1 MGLLL
6 EWSIVKTLLWQ
17 LGVIAHFLI
26 TLWLVVRVIQQQRR
40 QSVAIAWIAVL
51 FALPVV
57 GIIGYML
64 FGEINI
70 GHQYRKRSLMAQK
83 LLRDFA
89 NAQQIDF
96 NEISKNL
103 DTEARQLSN
112 IALLKTG
119 LGVYDNH
126 TLTLMTD
133 ADAIFASLLAD
144 IRAANTM
151 ILLEFYIVSPQGR
164 VIELL
169 EALMAASQRGV
180 SVHLLADSVGSHAFF
195 RSSWVNKLKDADVFV
210 HESLPVGL
218 FKTIVKRID
227 IRNHRK
233 LAIFDNCYG
242 YTGSFNLIDPD
253 FFKQNEHVG
262 KWIDVMIR
270 VESHDTVNSVKAMSL
285 VTTTDISAET
295 NANFSSLEK
304 IVNRFTKSFY
314 NQSLYIGTSKLHHHK
329 LQHVTNAREVGQN
342 ANTRVP
348 KPPLLNILPLQ
359 SNLQAYPSVSQVSLQ
374 LIPSAPELTGH
385 VIYETLVCAI
395 FAAKKQV
402 VITTPYFVP
411 DDALLLAMTTAAK
424 RGVKVILNVP
434 KKVDS
439 LLVRFASQ
447 AYFEPLLSAGV
458 QIYLFNAGLLHAKI
472 LCVDD
477 DYCLFGTVNMDM
489 RSFYLNMEVSM
500 AIYNRTMTQQ
510 MLTCQHEYL
519 QQSEPLQRDGW
530 QQRSFGAKFLDNA
543 IRLFS
548 PLL

>member
-1 MGLLL
+1 MVLLL
-6 EWSIVKTLLWQ
+6 EWSIVKTLLLQ
-17 LGVIAHFLI
+17 LGVMAYFLI
-26 TLWLVVRVIQQQRR
+26 RLWLVVRVIQQQRR
-40 QSVAIAWIAVL
+40 QSAAIAWIAVL

-89 NAQQIDF
+89 NAQHINF

-119 LGVYDNH
+119 LGVYDHH

-133 ADAIFASLLAD
+133 ADHIFASLLAD
-144 IRAANTM
+144 IRAANTI

-169 EALMAASQRGV
+169 EALMAATQRGV
-180 SVHLLADSVGSHAFF
+180 SVHLLADSVGSHTFF
-195 RSSWVNKLKDADVFV
+195 RSSWVKKLKDAGVFV

-233 LAIFDNCYG
+233 LAIFDSCYG

-253 FFKQNEHVG
+253 FFKQDAHVG

-270 VESHDTVNSVKAMSL
+270 VESHDTVNSVKAMAL

-295 NANFSSLEK
+295 NANFSNLEK
-304 IVNRFTKSFY
+304 IVNRFTKS
-314 NQSLYIGTSKLHHHK
+314 LYIDTSKLHHRK
-329 LQHVTNAREVGQN
+329 LQHEANARGAGQN
-342 ANTRVP
+342 ANTRVAQ
-348 KPPLLNILPLQ
+348 PPLLKILPLQ
-359 SNLQAYPSVSQVSLQ
+359 SSLQAYPSVSQVSLQ

-439 LLVRFASQ
+439 LLVQFASQ
-447 AYFEPLLSAGV
+447 AYFDPLLSAGV

-510 MLTCQHEYL
+510 ILTCQHEYL
-519 QQSEPLQRDGW
+519 RQSEPLQRDGW

>member
-6 EWSIVKTLLWQ
+6 EWSIVKTLLWH

-26 TLWLVVRVIQQQRR
+26 MLWLVVRVIQQQRR

-64 FGEINI
+64 FGETNI
-70 GHQYRKRSLMAQK
+70 GHQYRKRSLMVQK

-96 NEISKNL
+96 NEISKSL

-119 LGVYDNH
+119 LGVYDHH

-169 EALMAASQRGV
+169 EALMDASQRGV

-295 NANFSSLEK
+295 NANFSGLEK
-304 IVNRFTKSFY
+304 IINRFTK
-314 NQSLYIGTSKLHHHK
+314 SLYIGTSKLHHHK
-329 LQHVTNAREVGQN
+329 LQNVTNTSEGLKK
-342 ANTRVP
+342 ANTGVTQ
-348 KPPLLNILPLQ
+348 PPLLNILPLQ

-411 DDALLLAMTTAAK
+411 DDALLLAITTAAK

>member
-26 TLWLVVRVIQQQRR
+26 ILWLVVRVIQQQRR

-70 GHQYRKRSLMAQK
+70 GHQYRKRSLMVQK

-89 NAQQIDF
+89 NAHQIDF
-96 NEISKNL
+96 NKISENL

-126 TLTLMTD
+126 TLTLITD
-133 ADAIFASLLAD
+133 ADHIFASLLAD

-169 EALMAASQRGV
+169 EALMAATQRGV

-195 RSSWVNKLKDADVFV
+195 RSSWVKKLKAADVFV

-233 LAIFDNCYG
+233 LAIFDSCYG

-253 FFKQNEHVG
+253 FFKQDAHVG
-262 KWIDVMIR
+262 KWIDAMIR
-270 VESHDTVNSVKAMSL
+270 VESHDTVNSVKAMAL

-295 NANFSSLEK
+295 NANFSNLEK
-304 IVNRFTKSFY
+304 IVNRFTKS
-314 NQSLYIGTSKLHHHK
+314 LYIDTSKLHHRK
-329 LQHVTNAREVGQN
+329 LQHEANARGAGQN

-348 KPPLLNILPLQ
+348 NPPLLKILPLQ
-359 SNLQAYPSVSQVSLQ
+359 SDLQAYPSVSQVSLQ
-374 LIPSAPELTGH
+374 LIPSAPELTEH
-385 VIYETLVCAI
+385 AIYETLVCAI

-439 LLVRFASQ
+439 LLVQFASQ
-447 AYFEPLLSAGV
+447 AYFDPLLSAGV
-458 QIYLFNAGLLHAKI
+458 QIYLFNPGLLHAKI

-510 MLTCQHEYL
+510 ILTCQHEYL
-519 QQSEPLQRDGW
+519 RQSEPLQRDRW

>member
-26 TLWLVVRVIQQQRR
+26 TLWLVVRVIQQQRS

-64 FGEINI
+64 FGEIKI

-89 NAQQIDF
+89 HAHQIDF
-96 NEISKNL
+96 NKISENL

-133 ADAIFASLLAD
+133 ADHIFASLLAD

-169 EALMAASQRGV
+169 EALMAATQRGV

-195 RSSWVNKLKDADVFV
+195 RSSWVKKLKAADVFV

-233 LAIFDNCYG
+233 LAIFDSCYG

-253 FFKQNEHVG
+253 FFKQNAHVG

-270 VESHDTVNSVKAMSL
+270 VESHDTVNSVKAMAL

-295 NANFSSLEK
+295 NANFSNLEK
-304 IVNRFTKSFY
+304 IVNRFTKS
-314 NQSLYIGTSKLHHHK
+314 LYIDTSKLHHRK
-329 LQHVTNAREVGQN
+329 LQHEANARGAGQN
-342 ANTRVP
+342 ANPGVTQ
-348 KPPLLNILPLQ
+348 PPLLNILPLQ
-359 SNLQAYPSVSQVSLQ
+359 SSLQAYPSVSQVSLQ
-374 LIPSAPELTGH
+374 LIPSAPELTEH

-411 DDALLLAMTTAAK
+411 DDALLLALTTAAK

-510 MLTCQHEYL
+510 MLTCQHQYL
-519 QQSEPLQRDGW
+519 RQSEPLQRDGW
-530 QQRSFGAKFLDNA
+530 QQRSFAAKFLDNA

>member
-26 TLWLVVRVIQQQRR
+26 MLWLVVRVIQQQRR

-70 GHQYRKRSLMAQK
+70 GHQYRKRSLMVQK

-89 NAQQIDF
+89 HAHQIDF
-96 NEISKNL
+96 NQISENL

-126 TLTLMTD
+126 TLTLITD
-133 ADAIFASLLAD
+133 ADHIFASLLAD

-169 EALMAASQRGV
+169 EALMAATQRGV

-195 RSSWVNKLKDADVFV
+195 RSSWVKKLKAADVFV

-233 LAIFDNCYG
+233 LAIFDSCYG

-253 FFKQNEHVG
+253 FFKRDAHVG
-262 KWIDVMIR
+262 KWIDAMIR
-270 VESHDTVNSVKAMSL
+270 VESHDTVNSVKAMAL

-295 NANFSSLEK
+295 NANFSNLEK
-304 IVNRFTKSFY
+304 IVNRFTKS
-314 NQSLYIGTSKLHHHK
+314 LYIDTSKLHHRK
-329 LQHVTNAREVGQN
+329 LQHEANARGAGQN

-348 KPPLLNILPLQ
+348 NPPLLKILPLQ
-359 SNLQAYPSVSQVSLQ
+359 SSLQAYPSVSQVSLQ
-374 LIPSAPELTGH
+374 LIPSAPELTEH

-439 LLVRFASQ
+439 LLVQFASQ
-447 AYFEPLLSAGV
+447 AYFDPLLSAGV
-458 QIYLFNAGLLHAKI
+458 QIYLFNPGLLHAKI

-510 MLTCQHEYL
+510 ILTCQHEYL
-519 QQSEPLQRDGW
+519 RQSEPLQRDRW

>member
-1 MGLLL
+1 
-6 EWSIVKTLLWQ
+6 
-17 LGVIAHFLI
+17 
-26 TLWLVVRVIQQQRR
+26 
-40 QSVAIAWIAVL
+40 
-51 FALPVV
+51 
-57 GIIGYML
+57 
-64 FGEINI
+64 
-70 GHQYRKRSLMAQK
+70 
-83 LLRDFA
+83 
-89 NAQQIDF
+89 
-96 NEISKNL
+96 
-103 DTEARQLSN
+103 
-112 IALLKTG
+112 
-119 LGVYDNH
+119 
-126 TLTLMTD
+126 
-133 ADAIFASLLAD
+133 
-144 IRAANTM
+144 
-151 ILLEFYIVSPQGR
+151 
-164 VIELL
+164 
-169 EALMAASQRGV
+169 
-180 SVHLLADSVGSHAFF
+180 
-195 RSSWVNKLKDADVFV
+195 
-210 HESLPVGL
+210 
-218 FKTIVKRID
+218 
-227 IRNHRK
+227 
-233 LAIFDNCYG
+233 
-242 YTGSFNLIDPD
+242 
-253 FFKQNEHVG
+253 
-262 KWIDVMIR
+262 MIR
-270 VESHDTVNSVKAMSL
+270 VEGHDNVNSVKAMAL

-295 NANFSSLEK
+295 NANFSGLKK
-304 IVNRFTKSFY
+304 IVNRFTKS
-314 NQSLYIGTSKLHHHK
+314 LYIGTPKLHHHK
-329 LQHVTNAREVGQN
+329 LKNVTNTSEVLKKAN
-342 ANTRVP
+342 AGVNQ
-348 KPPLLNILPLQ
+348 PPLLNTLPLQ

-411 DDALLLAMTTAAK
+411 DDALLLAITTAAK

-519 QQSEPLQRDGW
+519 RQSEPLQGDGW

>member
-26 TLWLVVRVIQQQRR
+26 TLWLVVRVIQQQRS

-89 NAQQIDF
+89 HAQQIDF

-119 LGVYDNH
+119 LGVYDHH

-133 ADAIFASLLAD
+133 ADHIFASLLAD

-169 EALMAASQRGV
+169 EALMAATQRGV

-195 RSSWVNKLKDADVFV
+195 RSSWVKKLKAADVFV

-233 LAIFDNCYG
+233 LAIFDSCYG

-253 FFKQNEHVG
+253 FFKQNAHVG

-270 VESHDTVNSVKAMSL
+270 VESHDTVNSVKAMAL

-295 NANFSSLEK
+295 NANFSNLEK
-304 IVNRFTKSFY
+304 IVNRFT
-314 NQSLYIGTSKLHHHK
+314 QSLYIDTSKLHHRK
-329 LQHVTNAREVGQN
+329 LQHEANARGAGQN
-342 ANTRVP
+342 ANPGVTQ
-348 KPPLLNILPLQ
+348 PPLLNILPLQ
-359 SNLQAYPSVSQVSLQ
+359 SSLQAYPSVSQVSLQ
-374 LIPSAPELTGH
+374 LIPSAPELTEH

-411 DDALLLAMTTAAK
+411 DDALLLALTTAAK

-510 MLTCQHEYL
+510 MLTCQHQYL
-519 QQSEPLQRDGW
+519 RQSEPLQRDGW
-530 QQRSFGAKFLDNA
+530 QQRSFAAKFLDNA

>member
-64 FGEINI
+64 FGETNI

-89 NAQQIDF
+89 NAQHINF

-119 LGVYDNH
+119 LGVYDHH

-133 ADAIFASLLAD
+133 ADHIFASLLAD
-144 IRAANTM
+144 IRAANTI

-169 EALMAASQRGV
+169 EALMAATQRGV
-180 SVHLLADSVGSHAFF
+180 SVHLLADSVGSHTFF
-195 RSSWVNKLKDADVFV
+195 RSSWVKKLKAAGVFV

-233 LAIFDNCYG
+233 LAIFDSCYG

-253 FFKQNEHVG
+253 FFKQDAHVG

-270 VESHDTVNSVKAMSL
+270 VESHDTVNSVKAMAL

-295 NANFSSLEK
+295 NANFSNLEK
-304 IVNRFTKSFY
+304 IVNRFTKS
-314 NQSLYIGTSKLHHHK
+314 LYIDTSKLHHRK
-329 LQHVTNAREVGQN
+329 LQHEANARGAGQN

-348 KPPLLNILPLQ
+348 NPPLLKILPLQ
-359 SNLQAYPSVSQVSLQ
+359 SSLQAYPSVSQVSLQ

-439 LLVRFASQ
+439 LLVQFASQ
-447 AYFEPLLSAGV
+447 AYFDPLLSAGV

-510 MLTCQHEYL
+510 ILTCQHEYL
-519 QQSEPLQRDGW
+519 RQSEPLQRDRW

>member
-1 MGLLL
+1 MVLLL
-6 EWSIVKTLLWQ
+6 EWSIVKTLLLQ
-17 LGVIAHFLI
+17 LGVMAYFLI
-26 TLWLVVRVIQQQRR
+26 RLWLVVRVIQQQRR
-40 QSVAIAWIAVL
+40 QSAAIAWIAVL

-89 NAQQIDF
+89 NAQHINF

-119 LGVYDNH
+119 LGVYDHH

-133 ADAIFASLLAD
+133 ADHIFASLLAD
-144 IRAANTM
+144 IRAANTI

-169 EALMAASQRGV
+169 EALMAATQRGV
-180 SVHLLADSVGSHAFF
+180 SVHLLADSVGSHTFF
-195 RSSWVNKLKDADVFV
+195 RSSWVKKLKDAGVFV

-233 LAIFDNCYG
+233 LAIFDSCYG

-253 FFKQNEHVG
+253 FFKQDAHVG

-270 VESHDTVNSVKAMSL
+270 VESHDTVNSVKAMAL

-295 NANFSSLEK
+295 NANFSNLEK
-304 IVNRFTKSFY
+304 IVNRFTKS
-314 NQSLYIGTSKLHHHK
+314 LYIDTSKLHHRK
-329 LQHVTNAREVGQN
+329 LQHEANARGAGQN
-342 ANTRVP
+342 ANTRVAQ
-348 KPPLLNILPLQ
+348 PPLLKILPLQ
-359 SNLQAYPSVSQVSLQ
+359 SSLQAYPSVSQVSLQ

-439 LLVRFASQ
+439 LLVQFASQ
-447 AYFEPLLSAGV
+447 AYFDPLLSAGV

-510 MLTCQHEYL
+510 ILTCQHEYL
-519 QQSEPLQRDGW
+519 RQSEPLQRDRW

>member
-6 EWSIVKTLLWQ
+6 EWSIVKTLLLQ

-26 TLWLVVRVIQQQRR
+26 TLWLVVRVIQQQRH

-119 LGVYDNH
+119 LGVYDHH

-133 ADAIFASLLAD
+133 ADHIFASLLAD

-169 EALMAASQRGV
+169 EALMAATQRGV

-195 RSSWVNKLKDADVFV
+195 RSQWVNKLKDADVFV

-411 DDALLLAMTTAAK
+411 DDALLLAITTAAK

>member
-70 GHQYRKRSLMAQK
+70 GHQYRKRSLMVQK

-89 NAQQIDF
+89 HAHQIDF
-96 NEISKNL
+96 NKISENL

-119 LGVYDNH
+119 LGVYDHH
-126 TLTLMTD
+126 TLTLITD
-133 ADAIFASLLAD
+133 ADHIFASLLAD

-169 EALMAASQRGV
+169 EALMAATQRGV

-195 RSSWVNKLKDADVFV
+195 RSSWVKKLKAADVFV

-233 LAIFDNCYG
+233 LAIFDSCYG

-253 FFKQNEHVG
+253 FFKQNAHVG

-270 VESHDTVNSVKAMSL
+270 VESHDTVNSVKAMAL

-295 NANFSSLEK
+295 NANFSNLEK
-304 IVNRFTKSFY
+304 IVNRFTKS
-314 NQSLYIGTSKLHHHK
+314 LYIDTSKLHHRK
-329 LQHVTNAREVGQN
+329 LQHEANARGAGQN
-342 ANTRVP
+342 ANPGVTQ
-348 KPPLLNILPLQ
+348 PPLLNILPLQ
-359 SNLQAYPSVSQVSLQ
+359 SSLQAYPSVSQVSLQ
-374 LIPSAPELTGH
+374 LIPSAPELTEH

-411 DDALLLAMTTAAK
+411 DDALLLALTTAAK

-510 MLTCQHEYL
+510 MLTCQHQYL
-519 QQSEPLQRDGW
+519 RQSEPLQRDGW
-530 QQRSFGAKFLDNA
+530 QQRSFAAKFLDNA

>member
-26 TLWLVVRVIQQQRR
+26 MLWLVVRVIQQQRR

-70 GHQYRKRSLMAQK
+70 GHQYRKRSLMVQK

-89 NAQQIDF
+89 HAHQIDF
-96 NEISKNL
+96 NQISENL

-126 TLTLMTD
+126 TLTLITD
-133 ADAIFASLLAD
+133 ADHIFASLLAD

-169 EALMAASQRGV
+169 EALMAATQRGV

-195 RSSWVNKLKDADVFV
+195 RSSWVKKLKAADVFV

-233 LAIFDNCYG
+233 LAIFDSCYG

-253 FFKQNEHVG
+253 FFKQDAHVG
-262 KWIDVMIR
+262 KWIDALIR
-270 VESHDTVNSVKAMSL
+270 VESHDTVNSVKAMAL

-295 NANFSSLEK
+295 NANFSNLEK
-304 IVNRFTKSFY
+304 IVNRFTKS
-314 NQSLYIGTSKLHHHK
+314 LYIDTSKLHHRK
-329 LQHVTNAREVGQN
+329 LQHEANARGAGQN

-348 KPPLLNILPLQ
+348 NPPLLKILPLQ
-359 SNLQAYPSVSQVSLQ
+359 SSLQAYPSVSQVSLQ
-374 LIPSAPELTGH
+374 LIPSAPELTEH

-439 LLVRFASQ
+439 LLVQFASQ
-447 AYFEPLLSAGV
+447 AYFDPLLSAGV
-458 QIYLFNAGLLHAKI
+458 QIYLFNPGLLHAKI

-510 MLTCQHEYL
+510 ILTCQHEYL
-519 QQSEPLQRDGW
+519 RQSEPLQRDRW

>member
-26 TLWLVVRVIQQQRR
+26 TLWLVVRVIQQQRS

-70 GHQYRKRSLMAQK
+70 GHQYRKRSLMVQK

-89 NAQQIDF
+89 HAHQIDF
-96 NEISKNL
+96 NKISENL

-119 LGVYDNH
+119 LGVYDHH
-126 TLTLMTD
+126 TLTLITD
-133 ADAIFASLLAD
+133 ADHIFASLLAD

-169 EALMAASQRGV
+169 EALMAATQRGV

-195 RSSWVNKLKDADVFV
+195 RSSWVKKLKAADVFV

-233 LAIFDNCYG
+233 LAIFDSCYG

-253 FFKQNEHVG
+253 FFKQNAHVG

-270 VESHDTVNSVKAMSL
+270 VESHDTVNSVKAMAL

-295 NANFSSLEK
+295 NANFSNLEK
-304 IVNRFTKSFY
+304 IVNRFTKS
-314 NQSLYIGTSKLHHHK
+314 LYIDTSKLHHRK
-329 LQHVTNAREVGQN
+329 LQHEANARGAGQN
-342 ANTRVP
+342 ANPGVTQ
-348 KPPLLNILPLQ
+348 PPLLNILPLQ
-359 SNLQAYPSVSQVSLQ
+359 SSLQAYPSVSQVSLQ
-374 LIPSAPELTGH
+374 LIPSAPELTEH

-411 DDALLLAMTTAAK
+411 DDALLLALTTAAK

-510 MLTCQHEYL
+510 MLTCQHQYL
-519 QQSEPLQRDGW
+519 RQSEPLQRDGW
-530 QQRSFGAKFLDNA
+530 QQRSFAAKFLDNA

>member
-17 LGVIAHFLI
+17 LGVIAHSLI

-64 FGEINI
+64 FGETNI

-89 NAQQIDF
+89 NAQHINF

-119 LGVYDNH
+119 LGVYDHH

-133 ADAIFASLLAD
+133 ADHIFASLLAD
-144 IRAANTM
+144 IRAANTI

-169 EALMAASQRGV
+169 EALMAATQRGV

-195 RSSWVNKLKDADVFV
+195 RSSWVKKLKAADVFV

-233 LAIFDNCYG
+233 LAIFDSCYG

-253 FFKQNEHVG
+253 FFKQDAHVG

-270 VESHDTVNSVKAMSL
+270 VESHDTVNSVKAMAL

-295 NANFSSLEK
+295 NANFSNLEK
-304 IVNRFTKSFY
+304 IVNRFTKS
-314 NQSLYIGTSKLHHHK
+314 LYIDTSKLHHRK
-329 LQHVTNAREVGQN
+329 LQHEANARGAGQN

-348 KPPLLNILPLQ
+348 NPPLLKILPLQ
-359 SNLQAYPSVSQVSLQ
+359 SSLQAYPSVSQVSLQ

-439 LLVRFASQ
+439 LLVQFASQ
-447 AYFEPLLSAGV
+447 AYFDPLLSAGV

-510 MLTCQHEYL
+510 ILTCQHEYL
-519 QQSEPLQRDGW
+519 RQSEPLQRDRW

>member
-1 MGLLL
+1 MVLLL
-6 EWSIVKTLLWQ
+6 EWSIVKTLLLQ
-17 LGVIAHFLI
+17 LGVMAYFLI
-26 TLWLVVRVIQQQRR
+26 RLWLVVRVIQQQRR
-40 QSVAIAWIAVL
+40 QSAAIAWIAVL

-89 NAQQIDF
+89 NAQHINF

-119 LGVYDNH
+119 LGVYDHH

-133 ADAIFASLLAD
+133 ADHIFASLLAD
-144 IRAANTM
+144 IRAANTI

-169 EALMAASQRGV
+169 EALMAATQRGV
-180 SVHLLADSVGSHAFF
+180 SVHLLADSVGSHTFF
-195 RSSWVNKLKDADVFV
+195 RSSWVKKLKAAGVFV

-233 LAIFDNCYG
+233 LAIFDSCYG

-253 FFKQNEHVG
+253 FFKQDAHVG

-270 VESHDTVNSVKAMSL
+270 VESHDTVNSVKAMAL

-295 NANFSSLEK
+295 NANFSNLEK
-304 IVNRFTKSFY
+304 IVNRFTKS
-314 NQSLYIGTSKLHHHK
+314 LYIDTSKLHHHK
-329 LQHVTNAREVGQN
+329 LQRVANARGAGQN
-342 ANTRVP
+342 ANTRVAQ
-348 KPPLLNILPLQ
+348 PPLLKILPLQ
-359 SNLQAYPSVSQVSLQ
+359 SSLQAYPSVSQVSLQ

-439 LLVRFASQ
+439 LLVQFASQ
-447 AYFEPLLSAGV
+447 AYFDPLLSAGV

-510 MLTCQHEYL
+510 ILTCQHEYL
-519 QQSEPLQRDGW
+519 QQSEPLQRDRW

>member
-26 TLWLVVRVIQQQRR
+26 MLWLVVRVIQQQRR

-64 FGEINI
+64 FGETNI
-70 GHQYRKRSLMAQK
+70 GHQYRKRSLMVQK

-89 NAQQIDF
+89 NAHQIDF
-96 NEISKNL
+96 NQISENL

-119 LGVYDNH
+119 LGVYDHH
-126 TLTLMTD
+126 TLTLITD
-133 ADAIFASLLAD
+133 ADAIFDSLLAD

-169 EALMAASQRGV
+169 EALMAATQRGV

-195 RSSWVNKLKDADVFV
+195 RSPWVKKLKAADVFV

-233 LAIFDNCYG
+233 LAIFDSCYG

-253 FFKQNEHVG
+253 FFKQDAHVG

-270 VESHDTVNSVKAMSL
+270 VESHDTVNSVKAMAL

-295 NANFSSLEK
+295 NANFSNLEK
-304 IVNRFTKSFY
+304 IVNRFTKS
-314 NQSLYIGTSKLHHHK
+314 LYIDTSKLHHRK
-329 LQHVTNAREVGQN
+329 LQHEANARGAGQN
-342 ANTRVP
+342 ANTRVAQ
-348 KPPLLNILPLQ
+348 PPLLKILPLQ
-359 SNLQAYPSVSQVSLQ
+359 SSLQAYPSVSQVSLQ
-374 LIPSAPELTGH
+374 LIPSAPELTEH

-439 LLVRFASQ
+439 LLVQFASQ

-510 MLTCQHEYL
+510 ILTCQHEYL
-519 QQSEPLQRDGW
+519 RQSEPLQRDRW

>member
-1 MGLLL
+1 MVLLL
-6 EWSIVKTLLWQ
+6 EWSIVKTLLLQ
-17 LGVIAHFLI
+17 LGVMAYFLI
-26 TLWLVVRVIQQQRR
+26 RLWLVVRVIQQQRR
-40 QSVAIAWIAVL
+40 QSAAIAWIAVL

-89 NAQQIDF
+89 NAQQINF

-119 LGVYDNH
+119 LGVYDHH

-133 ADAIFASLLAD
+133 ADHIFASLLAD
-144 IRAANTM
+144 IRAANTI

-169 EALMAASQRGV
+169 EALMAATQRGV
-180 SVHLLADSVGSHAFF
+180 SVHLLADSVGSHTFF
-195 RSSWVNKLKDADVFV
+195 RSSWVKKLKDAGVFV

-233 LAIFDNCYG
+233 LAIFDSCYG

-253 FFKQNEHVG
+253 FFKQDAHVG

-270 VESHDTVNSVKAMSL
+270 VESHDTVNSVKAMAL

-295 NANFSSLEK
+295 NANFSNLEK
-304 IVNRFTKSFY
+304 IVNRFTKS
-314 NQSLYIGTSKLHHHK
+314 LYIDTSKLHHRK
-329 LQHVTNAREVGQN
+329 LQHEANARGAGQN

-348 KPPLLNILPLQ
+348 NPPLLKILPLQ
-359 SNLQAYPSVSQVSLQ
+359 SSLQAYPSVSQVSLQ

-439 LLVRFASQ
+439 LLVQFASQ
-447 AYFEPLLSAGV
+447 AYFDPLLSAGV

-510 MLTCQHEYL
+510 ILTCQHEYL
-519 QQSEPLQRDGW
+519 RQSEPLQRDRW

>member
-17 LGVIAHFLI
+17 LGVIAHSLI

-89 NAQQIDF
+89 NAHQIDF
-96 NEISKNL
+96 NKISENL

-126 TLTLMTD
+126 TLTLITD
-133 ADAIFASLLAD
+133 ADHIFASLLAD
-144 IRAANTM
+144 IRAANTI

-169 EALMAASQRGV
+169 EALMAATQRGV

-195 RSSWVNKLKDADVFV
+195 RSSWVKKLKAAGVFV

-233 LAIFDNCYG
+233 LAIFDSCYG

-253 FFKQNEHVG
+253 FFKQDAHVG

-270 VESHDTVNSVKAMSL
+270 VESHDTVNSVKAMAL

-295 NANFSSLEK
+295 NANFSNLEK
-304 IVNRFTKSFY
+304 IVNRFTKS
-314 NQSLYIGTSKLHHHK
+314 LYIDTSKLHHRK
-329 LQHVTNAREVGQN
+329 LQHEANARGAGQN

-348 KPPLLNILPLQ
+348 NPPLLKILPLQ
-359 SNLQAYPSVSQVSLQ
+359 SSLQAYPSVSQVSLQ
-374 LIPSAPELTGH
+374 LIPSAPELTEH

-439 LLVRFASQ
+439 LLVQFASQ
-447 AYFEPLLSAGV
+447 AYFDPLLSAGV

-510 MLTCQHEYL
+510 ILTCQHEYL
-519 QQSEPLQRDGW
+519 RQSEPLQRDRW

>member
-26 TLWLVVRVIQQQRR
+26 MLWLVVRVIQQQRR

-70 GHQYRKRSLMAQK
+70 GHQYRKRSLMVQK

-89 NAQQIDF
+89 NAHQIDF
-96 NEISKNL
+96 NKISENL

-126 TLTLMTD
+126 TLTLITD
-133 ADAIFASLLAD
+133 ADHIFASLLAD
-144 IRAANTM
+144 IRAANTI

-169 EALMAASQRGV
+169 EALMAATQRGV
-180 SVHLLADSVGSHAFF
+180 SVHLLADSVGSHTFF
-195 RSSWVNKLKDADVFV
+195 RSSWVKKLKAAGVFV

-233 LAIFDNCYG
+233 LAIFDSCYG

-253 FFKQNEHVG
+253 FFKQDAHVG

-270 VESHDTVNSVKAMSL
+270 VESHDTVNSVKAMAL

-295 NANFSSLEK
+295 NANFSNLEK
-304 IVNRFTKSFY
+304 IVNRFTKS
-314 NQSLYIGTSKLHHHK
+314 LYIDTSKLHHRK
-329 LQHVTNAREVGQN
+329 LQHVANARGLGQN

-348 KPPLLNILPLQ
+348 NPPLLKILPLQ
-359 SNLQAYPSVSQVSLQ
+359 SSLQAYPSVSQVSLQ

-439 LLVRFASQ
+439 LLVQFASQ
-447 AYFEPLLSAGV
+447 AYFDPLLSAGV

-510 MLTCQHEYL
+510 ILTCQHEYL
-519 QQSEPLQRDGW
+519 RQSEPLQRDRW

>member
-17 LGVIAHFLI
+17 LGVIAHSLI

-89 NAQQIDF
+89 NAQHINF

-119 LGVYDNH
+119 LGVYDHH

-133 ADAIFASLLAD
+133 ADHIFASLLAD
-144 IRAANTM
+144 IRAANTI

-169 EALMAASQRGV
+169 EALMAATQRGV
-180 SVHLLADSVGSHAFF
+180 SVHLLADSVGSHTFF
-195 RSSWVNKLKDADVFV
+195 RSSWVKKLKDAGVFV

-233 LAIFDNCYG
+233 LAIFDSCYG

-253 FFKQNEHVG
+253 FFKQDAHVG

-270 VESHDTVNSVKAMSL
+270 VESHDTVNSVKAMAL

-295 NANFSSLEK
+295 NANFSNLEK
-304 IVNRFTKSFY
+304 IVNRFTKS
-314 NQSLYIGTSKLHHHK
+314 LYIDTSKLHHRK
-329 LQHVTNAREVGQN
+329 LQHVANARGLGQN

-348 KPPLLNILPLQ
+348 NPPLLNILPLQ
-359 SNLQAYPSVSQVSLQ
+359 SSLQAYPSVSQVSLQ

-439 LLVRFASQ
+439 LLVQFASQ
-447 AYFEPLLSAGV
+447 AYFDPLLSAGV

-510 MLTCQHEYL
+510 ILTCQHEYL
-519 QQSEPLQRDGW
+519 RQSEPLQRDRW

>member
-1 MGLLL
+1 M
-6 EWSIVKTLLWQ
+6 
-17 LGVIAHFLI
+17 
-26 TLWLVVRVIQQQRR
+26 
-40 QSVAIAWIAVL
+40 L

-89 NAQQIDF
+89 NAHQIDF
-96 NEISKNL
+96 NKISENL

-126 TLTLMTD
+126 TLTLITD
-133 ADAIFASLLAD
+133 ADHIFASLLAD
-144 IRAANTM
+144 IRAANTI

-169 EALMAASQRGV
+169 EALMAATQRGV

-195 RSSWVNKLKDADVFV
+195 RSSWVKKLKDAGVFV

-233 LAIFDNCYG
+233 LAIFDSCYG

-253 FFKQNEHVG
+253 FFKRDAHVG

-270 VESHDTVNSVKAMSL
+270 VESHDTVNSVKAMAL

-295 NANFSSLEK
+295 NANFSNLEK
-304 IVNRFTKSFY
+304 IVNRFTKS
-314 NQSLYIGTSKLHHHK
+314 LYIDTSKLHHRK
-329 LQHVTNAREVGQN
+329 LQHEANARGAGQN

-348 KPPLLNILPLQ
+348 NPPLLKILPLQ
-359 SNLQAYPSVSQVSLQ
+359 SSLQAYPSVSQVSLQ

-439 LLVRFASQ
+439 LLVQFASQ
-447 AYFEPLLSAGV
+447 AYFDPLLSAGV

-510 MLTCQHEYL
+510 ILTCQHEYL
-519 QQSEPLQRDGW
+519 RQSEPLQRDRW

>member
-70 GHQYRKRSLMAQK
+70 GHQYRKRSLMVQK

-89 NAQQIDF
+89 HAHQIDF
-96 NEISKNL
+96 NKISENL

-119 LGVYDNH
+119 LGVYDHH
-126 TLTLMTD
+126 TLTLITD
-133 ADAIFASLLAD
+133 ADHIFASLLAD

-169 EALMAASQRGV
+169 EALMAATQRGV

-195 RSSWVNKLKDADVFV
+195 RSSWVKKLKAADVFV

-233 LAIFDNCYG
+233 LAIFDSCYG

-253 FFKQNEHVG
+253 FFKQDAHVG

-270 VESHDTVNSVKAMSL
+270 VESHDTVNSVKAMAL

-295 NANFSSLEK
+295 NANFSNLEK
-304 IVNRFTKSFY
+304 IVNRFTKS
-314 NQSLYIGTSKLHHHK
+314 LYIDTSKLHHRK
-329 LQHVTNAREVGQN
+329 LQHEANARGAGQN
-342 ANTRVP
+342 ANPGVTQ
-348 KPPLLNILPLQ
+348 PPLLNILPLQ
-359 SNLQAYPSVSQVSLQ
+359 SSLQAYPSVSQVSLQ
-374 LIPSAPELTGH
+374 LIPSAPELTEH

-411 DDALLLAMTTAAK
+411 DDALLLALTTAAK

-510 MLTCQHEYL
+510 MLTCQHQYL
-519 QQSEPLQRDGW
+519 RQSEPLQRDGW
-530 QQRSFGAKFLDNA
+530 QQRSFAAKFLDNA

>member
-89 NAQQIDF
+89 HAHQIDF
-96 NEISKNL
+96 NKISENL

-119 LGVYDNH
+119 LGVYDHH
-126 TLTLMTD
+126 TLTLITD
-133 ADAIFASLLAD
+133 ADHIFASLLAD

-169 EALMAASQRGV
+169 EALMAATQRGV

-195 RSSWVNKLKDADVFV
+195 RSSWVKKLKAADVFV

-233 LAIFDNCYG
+233 LAIFDSCYG

-253 FFKQNEHVG
+253 FFKQDAHVG
-262 KWIDVMIR
+262 KWIDAMIR
-270 VESHDTVNSVKAMSL
+270 VESHDTVNSVKAMAL

-295 NANFSSLEK
+295 NANFSNLEK
-304 IVNRFTKSFY
+304 IVNRFTKS
-314 NQSLYIGTSKLHHHK
+314 LYIDTSKLHHRK
-329 LQHVTNAREVGQN
+329 LQHEANARGAGQN
-342 ANTRVP
+342 ANPGVTQ
-348 KPPLLNILPLQ
+348 PPLLNILPLQ
-359 SNLQAYPSVSQVSLQ
+359 SSLQAYPSVSQVSLQ
-374 LIPSAPELTGH
+374 LIPSAPELTEH

-411 DDALLLAMTTAAK
+411 DDALLLALTTAAK

-510 MLTCQHEYL
+510 MLTCQHQYL
-519 QQSEPLQRDGW
+519 RQSEPLQRDGW
-530 QQRSFGAKFLDNA
+530 QQRSFAAKFLDNA

>member
-1 MGLLL
+1 MVLLL
-6 EWSIVKTLLWQ
+6 EWSIVKTLLLQ
-17 LGVIAHFLI
+17 LGVMAYFLI
-26 TLWLVVRVIQQQRR
+26 RLWLVVRVIQQQRR
-40 QSVAIAWIAVL
+40 QSAAIAWIAVL

-89 NAQQIDF
+89 NAQHINF

-119 LGVYDNH
+119 LGVYDHH

-133 ADAIFASLLAD
+133 ADHIFASLLAD
-144 IRAANTM
+144 IRAANTI

-169 EALMAASQRGV
+169 EALMAATQRGV

-195 RSSWVNKLKDADVFV
+195 RSSWVKKLKDAGVFV

-233 LAIFDNCYG
+233 LAIFDSCYG

-253 FFKQNEHVG
+253 FFKQDAHVG

-270 VESHDTVNSVKAMSL
+270 VEGHDTVNSVKAMAL

-295 NANFSSLEK
+295 NANFSNLEK
-304 IVNRFTKSFY
+304 IVNRFTKS
-314 NQSLYIGTSKLHHHK
+314 LYIDTSKLHHRK
-329 LQHVTNAREVGQN
+329 LQHEANARGAGQN

-348 KPPLLNILPLQ
+348 NPPLLKILPLQ
-359 SNLQAYPSVSQVSLQ
+359 SSLQAYPSVSQVSLQ

-439 LLVRFASQ
+439 LLVQFASQ
-447 AYFEPLLSAGV
+447 AYFDPLLSAGV

-510 MLTCQHEYL
+510 ILTCQHEYL
-519 QQSEPLQRDGW
+519 RQSEPLQRDRW

>member
-6 EWSIVKTLLWQ
+6 EWSIVKTLLLQ

-26 TLWLVVRVIQQQRR
+26 TLWLVVRVIQQQRH

-119 LGVYDNH
+119 LGVYDHH
-126 TLTLMTD
+126 TLTLMTG
-133 ADAIFASLLAD
+133 ADHIFASLLAD

-169 EALMAASQRGV
+169 EALMEATQRGV

-195 RSSWVNKLKDADVFV
+195 RSQWVNKLKDAGVFV

-270 VESHDTVNSVKAMSL
+270 VEGHDNVNSVKAMAL

-295 NANFSSLEK
+295 NANFSGLKK
-304 IVNRFTKSFY
+304 IVNRFTKS
-314 NQSLYIGTSKLHHHK
+314 LYIDTSKLHHRK
-329 LQHVTNAREVGQN
+329 LQRVANSREVLKK
-342 ANTRVP
+342 ANTGVTQ
-348 KPPLLNILPLQ
+348 PPLLKTLPLQ

-411 DDALLLAMTTAAK
+411 DDALLLAITTAAK

-519 QQSEPLQRDGW
+519 RQSEPLQRDGW

>member
-1 MGLLL
+1 MVLLL
-6 EWSIVKTLLWQ
+6 EWSIVKTLLLQ
-17 LGVIAHFLI
+17 LGVMAYFLI
-26 TLWLVVRVIQQQRR
+26 RLWLVVRVIQQQRR
-40 QSVAIAWIAVL
+40 QSAAIAWIAVL

-89 NAQQIDF
+89 NAQHINF

-119 LGVYDNH
+119 LGVYDHH

-133 ADAIFASLLAD
+133 ADHIFASLLAD
-144 IRAANTM
+144 IRAANTI

-169 EALMAASQRGV
+169 EALMAATQRGV

-195 RSSWVNKLKDADVFV
+195 RSSWVKKLKAADVFV

-253 FFKQNEHVG
+253 FFKQDAHVG

-270 VESHDTVNSVKAMSL
+270 VESHDTVNSVKAMAL

-295 NANFSSLEK
+295 NANFSNLEK
-304 IVNRFTKSFY
+304 IVNRFTKS
-314 NQSLYIGTSKLHHHK
+314 LYIDTSKLHHRK
-329 LQHVTNAREVGQN
+329 LQHEANARGAGQN
-342 ANTRVP
+342 ANTRVAQ
-348 KPPLLNILPLQ
+348 PPLLKILPLQ
-359 SNLQAYPSVSQVSLQ
+359 SSLQAYPSVSQVSLQ

-439 LLVRFASQ
+439 LLVQFASQ
-447 AYFEPLLSAGV
+447 AYFDPLLSAGV

-510 MLTCQHEYL
+510 ILTCQHEYL
-519 QQSEPLQRDGW
+519 RQSEPLQRDRW

>member
-26 TLWLVVRVIQQQRR
+26 ILWLVVRVIQQQRR

-89 NAQQIDF
+89 NAQHINF

-119 LGVYDNH
+119 LGVYDHH

-133 ADAIFASLLAD
+133 ADHIFASLLAD
-144 IRAANTM
+144 IRAANTI

-169 EALMAASQRGV
+169 EALMAATQRGV
-180 SVHLLADSVGSHAFF
+180 SVHLLADSVGSHTFF
-195 RSSWVNKLKDADVFV
+195 RSQWVKKLKAAGVFV

-233 LAIFDNCYG
+233 LAIFDSCYG

-253 FFKQNEHVG
+253 FFKQDAHVG

-270 VESHDTVNSVKAMSL
+270 VESHDTVNSVKAMAL

-295 NANFSSLEK
+295 NANFSNLEK
-304 IVNRFTKSFY
+304 IVNRFTKS
-314 NQSLYIGTSKLHHHK
+314 LYIDTSKLHHRK
-329 LQHVTNAREVGQN
+329 LQHEANARGAGQN

-348 KPPLLNILPLQ
+348 NPPLLKILPLQ
-359 SNLQAYPSVSQVSLQ
+359 SSLQAYPSVSQVSLQ

-439 LLVRFASQ
+439 LLVQFASQ
-447 AYFEPLLSAGV
+447 AYFDPLLSAGV

-510 MLTCQHEYL
+510 ILTCQHEYL
-519 QQSEPLQRDGW
+519 RQSEPLQRDRW

>member
-6 EWSIVKTLLWQ
+6 EWSIVKTLLLQ
-17 LGVIAHFLI
+17 LGVIAHSLI

-89 NAQQIDF
+89 NAHQIDF
-96 NEISKNL
+96 NKISENL

-126 TLTLMTD
+126 TLTLITD
-133 ADAIFASLLAD
+133 ADHIFASLLAD
-144 IRAANTM
+144 IRAANTI

-169 EALMAASQRGV
+169 EALMAATQRGV

-195 RSSWVNKLKDADVFV
+195 RSSWVKKLKAADVFV

-233 LAIFDNCYG
+233 LAIFDSCYG

-253 FFKQNEHVG
+253 FFKRDAHVG

-270 VESHDTVNSVKAMSL
+270 VESHDTVNSVKAMAL

-295 NANFSSLEK
+295 NANFSNLEK
-304 IVNRFTKSFY
+304 IVNRFTKS
-314 NQSLYIGTSKLHHHK
+314 LYIDTSKLHHRK
-329 LQHVTNAREVGQN
+329 LQHEANARGAGQN

-348 KPPLLNILPLQ
+348 NPPLLNILPLQ
-359 SNLQAYPSVSQVSLQ
+359 SSLQAYPSVSQVSLQ

-439 LLVRFASQ
+439 LLVQFASQ
-447 AYFEPLLSAGV
+447 AYFDPLLSAGV
-458 QIYLFNAGLLHAKI
+458 QIYLFNPGLLHAKI

-510 MLTCQHEYL
+510 ILTCQHEYL
-519 QQSEPLQRDGW
+519 RQSEPLQRDRW

>member
-1 MGLLL
+1 MVLLL
-6 EWSIVKTLLWQ
+6 EWSIVKTLLLQ
-17 LGVIAHFLI
+17 LGVMAYFLI
-26 TLWLVVRVIQQQRR
+26 RLWLVVRVIQQQRR
-40 QSVAIAWIAVL
+40 QSAAIAWIAVL
-51 FALPVV
+51 FAVPVV

-89 NAQQIDF
+89 NAQHINF

-119 LGVYDNH
+119 LGVYDHH

-133 ADAIFASLLAD
+133 ADHIFASLLAD
-144 IRAANTM
+144 IRAANTI

-169 EALMAASQRGV
+169 EALMAATQRGV

-195 RSSWVNKLKDADVFV
+195 RSSWVKKLKAADVFV

-233 LAIFDNCYG
+233 LAIFDSCYG

-253 FFKQNEHVG
+253 FFKQDAHVG

-270 VESHDTVNSVKAMSL
+270 VESHDTVNSVKAMAL

-295 NANFSSLEK
+295 NANFSNLEK
-304 IVNRFTKSFY
+304 IVNRFTKS
-314 NQSLYIGTSKLHHHK
+314 LYIDTSKLHHRK
-329 LQHVTNAREVGQN
+329 LQRVANARGAGQN
-342 ANTRVP
+342 ANTRVAQ
-348 KPPLLNILPLQ
+348 PPLLKILPLQ
-359 SNLQAYPSVSQVSLQ
+359 SSLQAYPSVSQVSLQ

-439 LLVRFASQ
+439 LLVQFASQ
-447 AYFEPLLSAGV
+447 AYFDPLLSAGV

-510 MLTCQHEYL
+510 ILTCQHEYL
-519 QQSEPLQRDGW
+519 RQSEPLQRDRW

>member
-26 TLWLVVRVIQQQRR
+26 TLWLVVRVIQQQRS

-70 GHQYRKRSLMAQK
+70 GHQYRKRSLMVQK

-89 NAQQIDF
+89 HAHQIDF
-96 NEISKNL
+96 NKISENL

-119 LGVYDNH
+119 LGVYDHH
-126 TLTLMTD
+126 TLTLITD
-133 ADAIFASLLAD
+133 ADHIFASLLAD

-169 EALMAASQRGV
+169 EALMAATQRGV

-195 RSSWVNKLKDADVFV
+195 RSSWVKKLKAADVFV

-233 LAIFDNCYG
+233 LAIFDSCYG

-253 FFKQNEHVG
+253 FFKQDAHVG

-270 VESHDTVNSVKAMSL
+270 VESHDTVNSVKAMAL

-295 NANFSSLEK
+295 NANFSNLEK
-304 IVNRFTKSFY
+304 IVNRFTKS
-314 NQSLYIGTSKLHHHK
+314 LYIDTSKLHHRK
-329 LQHVTNAREVGQN
+329 LQHEANARGAGQN
-342 ANTRVP
+342 ANPGVTQ
-348 KPPLLNILPLQ
+348 PPLLNILPLQ
-359 SNLQAYPSVSQVSLQ
+359 SSLQAYPSVSQVSLQ
-374 LIPSAPELTGH
+374 LIPSAPELTEH

-411 DDALLLAMTTAAK
+411 DDALLLALTTAAK

-510 MLTCQHEYL
+510 MLTCQHQYL
-519 QQSEPLQRDGW
+519 RQSEPLQRDGW
-530 QQRSFGAKFLDNA
+530 QQRSFAAKFLDNA

>member
-1 MGLLL
+1 MVLLL

-17 LGVIAHFLI
+17 LGVIAHSLI

-89 NAQQIDF
+89 NAQHINF

-119 LGVYDNH
+119 LGVYDHH

-133 ADAIFASLLAD
+133 ADHIFASLLAD
-144 IRAANTM
+144 IRAANTI

-169 EALMAASQRGV
+169 EALMAATQRGV

-195 RSSWVNKLKDADVFV
+195 RSSWVKKLKAADVFV

-233 LAIFDNCYG
+233 LAIFDSCYG

-253 FFKQNEHVG
+253 FFKQDAHVG

-270 VESHDTVNSVKAMSL
+270 VESHDTVNSVKAMAL

-295 NANFSSLEK
+295 NANFSNLEK
-304 IVNRFTKSFY
+304 IVNRFTKS
-314 NQSLYIGTSKLHHHK
+314 LYIDTSKLHHRK
-329 LQHVTNAREVGQN
+329 LQHVANARGLGQN

-348 KPPLLNILPLQ
+348 NPPLLKILPLQ
-359 SNLQAYPSVSQVSLQ
+359 SSLQAYPSVSQVSLQ

-439 LLVRFASQ
+439 LLVQFASQ
-447 AYFEPLLSAGV
+447 AYFDPLLSAGV

-510 MLTCQHEYL
+510 ILTCQHEYL
-519 QQSEPLQRDGW
+519 QQSEPLQRDRW

>member
-26 TLWLVVRVIQQQRR
+26 ILWLVVRVIQQQRR

-70 GHQYRKRSLMAQK
+70 GHQYRKRSLMVQK

-89 NAQQIDF
+89 NAHQIDF
-96 NEISKNL
+96 NKISENL

-126 TLTLMTD
+126 TLTLITD
-133 ADAIFASLLAD
+133 ADHIFASLLAD

-169 EALMAASQRGV
+169 EALMAATQRGV

-195 RSSWVNKLKDADVFV
+195 RSSWVKKLKAADVFV

-233 LAIFDNCYG
+233 LAIFDSCYG

-253 FFKQNEHVG
+253 FFKQDAHVG
-262 KWIDVMIR
+262 KWIDAMIR
-270 VESHDTVNSVKAMSL
+270 VESHDTVNSVKAMAL

-295 NANFSSLEK
+295 NANFSNLEK
-304 IVNRFTKSFY
+304 IVNRFTKS
-314 NQSLYIGTSKLHHHK
+314 LYIDTSKLHHRK
-329 LQHVTNAREVGQN
+329 LQHEANARGAGQN

-348 KPPLLNILPLQ
+348 NPPLLKILPLQ
-359 SNLQAYPSVSQVSLQ
+359 SSLQAYPSVSQVSLQ
-374 LIPSAPELTGH
+374 LIPSAPELTEH

-439 LLVRFASQ
+439 LLVQFASQ
-447 AYFEPLLSAGV
+447 AYFDPLLSAGV

-510 MLTCQHEYL
+510 ILTCQHEYL
-519 QQSEPLQRDGW
+519 RQSEPLQRDRW

>member
-17 LGVIAHFLI
+17 LGVIAHSLI

-64 FGEINI
+64 FGETNI

-89 NAQQIDF
+89 NSQQIDF

-119 LGVYDNH
+119 LGVYDHH

-144 IRAANTM
+144 IRAANTV

-169 EALMAASQRGV
+169 EALMAATQRGV

-195 RSSWVNKLKDADVFV
+195 RSQWVKKLKDADVFV

-253 FFKQNEHVG
+253 FFKQNAHVG

-304 IVNRFTKSFY
+304 IVNRFTKS
-314 NQSLYIGTSKLHHHK
+314 LYIDTSKLHHHK
-329 LQHVTNAREVGQN
+329 LQHVTNTSEVAQN
-342 ANTRVP
+342 ANPGVTQ
-348 KPPLLNILPLQ
+348 PPLVNILPLQ
-359 SNLQAYPSVSQVSLQ
+359 SDLQAYPSVSQVSLQ

-411 DDALLLAMTTAAK
+411 DDALLLALTTAAK

-439 LLVRFASQ
+439 LLVRFSSQ

-510 MLTCQHEYL
+510 MLTCQQEYL
-519 QQSEPLQRDGW
+519 RQSEPLQRDGW

>member
-26 TLWLVVRVIQQQRR
+26 MLWLVVRVIQQQRR

-64 FGEINI
+64 FGETNI

-89 NAQQIDF
+89 NAHQIDF
-96 NEISKNL
+96 NQISENL

-119 LGVYDNH
+119 LGVYDHH
-126 TLTLMTD
+126 TLTLITD
-133 ADAIFASLLAD
+133 ADAIFDSLLAD

-169 EALMAASQRGV
+169 EALMAATQRGV

-195 RSSWVNKLKDADVFV
+195 RSSWVKKLKAADVFV

-233 LAIFDNCYG
+233 LAIFDSCYG

-253 FFKQNEHVG
+253 FFKQDAHVG
-262 KWIDVMIR
+262 KWIDAMIR
-270 VESHDTVNSVKAMSL
+270 VESHDTVNSVKAMAL

-295 NANFSSLEK
+295 NANFSNLEK
-304 IVNRFTKSFY
+304 IVNRFTKS
-314 NQSLYIGTSKLHHHK
+314 LYIDTSKLHHRK
-329 LQHVTNAREVGQN
+329 LQHEANARGAGQN

-348 KPPLLNILPLQ
+348 NPPLLKILPLQ
-359 SNLQAYPSVSQVSLQ
+359 SDLQAYPSVSQVSLQ
-374 LIPSAPELTGH
+374 LIPSAPELTEH

-439 LLVRFASQ
+439 LLVQFASQ

-458 QIYLFNAGLLHAKI
+458 QIYLFNPGLLHAKI

-510 MLTCQHEYL
+510 ILTCQHEYL
-519 QQSEPLQRDGW
+519 RQSEPLQRDRW

>member
-26 TLWLVVRVIQQQRR
+26 MLWLVVRVIQQQRR

-64 FGEINI
+64 FGETNI

-89 NAQQIDF
+89 NAHQIDF
-96 NEISKNL
+96 NKISENL

-119 LGVYDNH
+119 LGVYDHH
-126 TLTLMTD
+126 TLTLITD
-133 ADAIFASLLAD
+133 ADAIFDSLLAD

-169 EALMAASQRGV
+169 EALMAATQRGV

-195 RSSWVNKLKDADVFV
+195 RSSWVKKLKAADVFV

-233 LAIFDNCYG
+233 LAIFDSCYG

-253 FFKQNEHVG
+253 FFKRDAHVG

-270 VESHDTVNSVKAMSL
+270 VESHDTVNSVKAMAL

-295 NANFSSLEK
+295 NANFSNLEK
-304 IVNRFTKSFY
+304 IVNRFTKS
-314 NQSLYIGTSKLHHHK
+314 LYIDTSKLHHRK
-329 LQHVTNAREVGQN
+329 LQHEANARGVGQN
-342 ANTRVP
+342 ANMRVP
-348 KPPLLNILPLQ
+348 NPPLLNILPLQ
-359 SNLQAYPSVSQVSLQ
+359 SDLQAYPSVSQVSLQ
-374 LIPSAPELTGH
+374 LIPSAPELTEH

-439 LLVRFASQ
+439 LLVQFASQ

-458 QIYLFNAGLLHAKI
+458 QIYLFNPGLLHAKI

-510 MLTCQHEYL
+510 ILTCQHEYL
-519 QQSEPLQRDGW
+519 RQSEPLQRDGW

>member
-1 MGLLL
+1 MVLLL
-6 EWSIVKTLLWQ
+6 EWSIVKTLLLQ
-17 LGVIAHFLI
+17 LGVMAYFLI
-26 TLWLVVRVIQQQRR
+26 RLWLVVRVIQQQRR
-40 QSVAIAWIAVL
+40 QSAAIAWIAVL

-89 NAQQIDF
+89 NAQHINF

-119 LGVYDNH
+119 LGVYDHH

-133 ADAIFASLLAD
+133 ADHIFASLLAD
-144 IRAANTM
+144 IRAANTI

-169 EALMAASQRGV
+169 EALMAATQRGV
-180 SVHLLADSVGSHAFF
+180 SVHLLADSVGSHTFF
-195 RSSWVNKLKDADVFV
+195 RSSWVKKLKAAGVFV

-233 LAIFDNCYG
+233 LAIFDSCYG

-253 FFKQNEHVG
+253 FFKQDAHVG

-270 VESHDTVNSVKAMSL
+270 VESHDTVNSVKAMAL

-295 NANFSSLEK
+295 NANFSNLEK
-304 IVNRFTKSFY
+304 IVNRFTKS
-314 NQSLYIGTSKLHHHK
+314 LYIDTSKLHHHK
-329 LQHVTNAREVGQN
+329 LQRVANARGAGQN

-348 KPPLLNILPLQ
+348 NPPLLKILPLQ
-359 SNLQAYPSVSQVSLQ
+359 SSLQAYPSVSQVSLQ

-439 LLVRFASQ
+439 LLVQFASQ
-447 AYFEPLLSAGV
+447 AYFDPLLSAGV

-510 MLTCQHEYL
+510 ILTCQYKYL
-519 QQSEPLQRDGW
+519 QQSEPLQRDRW

>member
-1 MGLLL
+1 
-6 EWSIVKTLLWQ
+6 
-17 LGVIAHFLI
+17 
-26 TLWLVVRVIQQQRR
+26 
-40 QSVAIAWIAVL
+40 
-51 FALPVV
+51 
-57 GIIGYML
+57 
-64 FGEINI
+64 
-70 GHQYRKRSLMAQK
+70 
-83 LLRDFA
+83 
-89 NAQQIDF
+89 
-96 NEISKNL
+96 
-103 DTEARQLSN
+103 
-112 IALLKTG
+112 
-119 LGVYDNH
+119 
-126 TLTLMTD
+126 MTD
-133 ADAIFASLLAD
+133 ADHIFASLLAD

-169 EALMAASQRGV
+169 EALMAATQRGV

-195 RSSWVNKLKDADVFV
+195 RSSWVKKLKAADVFV

-233 LAIFDNCYG
+233 LAIFDSCYG

-253 FFKQNEHVG
+253 FFKQNAHVG

-270 VESHDTVNSVKAMSL
+270 VESHDTVNSVKAMAL

-295 NANFSSLEK
+295 NANFSNLEK

-314 NQSLYIGTSKLHHHK
+314 TQSLYIDTSKLHHRK
-329 LQHVTNAREVGQN
+329 LQHEANARGAGQN
-342 ANTRVP
+342 ANPGVTQ
-348 KPPLLNILPLQ
+348 PPLLNILPLQ

-411 DDALLLAMTTAAK
+411 DDALLLALTTAAK

-510 MLTCQHEYL
+510 MLTCQHQYL
-519 QQSEPLQRDGW
+519 RQSEPLQRDGW
-530 QQRSFGAKFLDNA
+530 QQRSFAAKFLDNA

>member
-26 TLWLVVRVIQQQRR
+26 ILWLVVRVIQQQRR

-89 NAQQIDF
+89 HAHQIDF
-96 NEISKNL
+96 NKISENL

-119 LGVYDNH
+119 LGVYDHH

-133 ADAIFASLLAD
+133 ADHIFASLLAD

-169 EALMAASQRGV
+169 EALMAATQRGV

-195 RSSWVNKLKDADVFV
+195 RSSWVKKLKAADVFV

-233 LAIFDNCYG
+233 LAIFDSCYG

-253 FFKQNEHVG
+253 FFKQNAHVG

-270 VESHDTVNSVKAMSL
+270 VESHDTVNSVKAMAL

-295 NANFSSLEK
+295 NANFSNLEK
-304 IVNRFTKSFY
+304 IVNRFTKS
-314 NQSLYIGTSKLHHHK
+314 LYIDTSKLHHRK
-329 LQHVTNAREVGQN
+329 LQHEANARGAGQN
-342 ANTRVP
+342 ANPGVTQ
-348 KPPLLNILPLQ
+348 PPLLNILPLQ
-359 SNLQAYPSVSQVSLQ
+359 SSLQAYPSVSQVSLQ
-374 LIPSAPELTGH
+374 LIPSAPELTEH

-411 DDALLLAMTTAAK
+411 DDALLLALTTAAK

-510 MLTCQHEYL
+510 MLTCQHQYL
-519 QQSEPLQRDGW
+519 RQSEPLQRDGW
-530 QQRSFGAKFLDNA
+530 QQRSFAAKFLDNA